1 MMKRYSHEIFTP
13 GLCNMKTVMITG
25 GAGFIGSH
33 ICDRLILMGYQ
44 VKCVDNFCNGRIENI
59 EHLLSNKNFE
69 LIDCDINVLG
79 SEHFTNVDMVCHQA
93 AIGSVPRSIKEPD
106 LYQES
111 NINGFFHVLDLA
123 RKSGIK
129 RFVYASSSSVYG
141 TDTTLP
147 KVEHSTGDGLSP
159 YAVSKQI
166 NELQAKNFSLVYGME
181 TVGLRYFNVFGP
193 RQKPDGDYA
202 AVIPKFIKCLLDG
215 ISPTING
222 DGTYARDF
230 TYVDNV
236 VMANVLA
243 LEQSLRSNFNV
254 LNIGAGKKTNIADLY
269 RMISENIN
277 PEIKATNGPERMG
290 DIPYSYANINLAKEI
305 LGYIPITHVT
315 EGLNRTIK
323 YFKE

>member
-1 MMKRYSHEIFTP
+1 M
-13 GLCNMKTVMITG
+13 VTG

-33 ICDRLILMGYQ
+33 ICDRLISTGYQ
-44 VKCVDNFCNGRIENI
+44 VKCIDNFCNGRIENI
-59 EHLLSNKNFE
+59 EHLLSNENFE
-69 LIDCDINVLG
+69 LIDCDINSLG
-79 SEHFTNVDMVCHQA
+79 LRHFARVDMICHQA

-111 NINGFFHVLDLA
+111 NVNGFFHVLNLA
-123 RKSGIK
+123 RQSGIK

-147 KVEHSTGDGLSP
+147 KVEHSTGNGLSP

-202 AVIPKFIKCLLDG
+202 AVIPKFIKYLLSG
-215 ISPTING
+215 TPPTING

-236 VMANVLA
+236 VMANMLA
-243 LEQSLRSNFNV
+243 LEQPLQSDFNV
-254 LNIGAGKKTNIADLY
+254 LNIGAGKKTSIAELY
-269 RMISENIN
+269 KMIGEKIN
-277 PEIKATNGPERMG
+277 PEIKAINGPERKG
-290 DIPYSYANINLAKEI
+290 DIPYSYADVNLAKEI
-305 LGYIPITHVT
+305 LGYIPITNVN

-323 YFKE
+323 YFKG